1 MAIATVNP
9 SNGVVVKEFEADSP
23 AEVERKL
30 ALAAQMAPV
39 LASTAVRQRSEWLR
53 KAADLL
59 EADVK
64 SLAATMVLEMGKPI
78 GQAEAEVLKSAKGLR
93 FYADHAEDFLKD
105 EWITN
110 PAAVG
115 ASQAGTKWQ
124 PLGVV
129 LAVMPWNYPLWQ
141 AIRFAAPALACGNV
155 GLLKHASNVPQ
166 TAIYIQELFER
177 AGFPKG
183 AFTTLLIGARDVK
196 AVIEDSRVKGMT
208 ITGSEPAGRSV
219 AATAGEALKPSVLE
233 LGGSDPFI
241 VMPSADI
248 EGAVAAALKS
258 RTLNN
263 GQSCINAKRFLV
275 HSDVYD
281 KFTDLFVSKVKA
293 LKVGDPMDPSTE
305 IGPLASESGRNEVV
319 ALVEDAVKKG
329 AKVLAGGNVP
339 DQPGWWFTP
348 TVLADLPADALLIQE
363 ESFGPVA
370 SMYRVSS
377 LDEAIKI
384 ANQTRFGLSSAI
396 WSTDAA
402 ELEKAVNEIEAGA
415 VFVNG
420 FSISFNELP
429 FGGIK
434 ASGYGRELA
443 LVGMREFMNMKT
455 VWKA

>member
-9 SNGVVVKEFEADSP
+9 SNGVVEKEFKADSA
-23 AEVERKL
+23 AELERKL
-30 ALAAQMAPV
+30 ANAAEMVAVQAATPV
-39 LASTAVRQRSEWLR
+39 TKRAEWLR
-53 KAADLL
+53 NAADIL
-59 EADVK
+59 EADV
-64 SLAATMVLEMGKPI
+64 AALSVMMVREMGKPI

-105 EWITN
+105 EFIEN

-166 TAIYIQELFER
+166 TALYIQELFER

-183 AFTTLLIGARDVK
+183 VFTTLLIGARDVK
-196 AVIEDSRVKGMT
+196 GVIEDPRVKGMT

-263 GQSCINAKRFLV
+263 GQSCINAKRFMI
-275 HSDVYD
+275 HTEVYD
-281 KFTDLFVSKVKA
+281 QFVDLFVSKVKA
-293 LKVGDPMDPSTE
+293 LKIGDPMDPTTE
-305 IGPLASESGRNEVV
+305 IGPLASKSGRDEVV

-329 AKVLAGGNVP
+329 ATVLAGGDVP
-339 DQPGWWFTP
+339 EQPGWWFTP
-348 TVLADLPADALLIQE
+348 TVLADLPADSLLIHE
-363 ESFGPVA
+363 EAFGPVA
-370 SMYRVSS
+370 SIYRVKD
-377 LDEAIKI
+377 LDEAIAI

-402 ELEKAVNEIEAGA
+402 ELDKAVSEIEAGA

-420 FSISFNELP
+420 FSASFNELP

-443 LVGMREFMNMKT
+443 VVGMREFMNMKT
-455 VWKA
+455 VWRA